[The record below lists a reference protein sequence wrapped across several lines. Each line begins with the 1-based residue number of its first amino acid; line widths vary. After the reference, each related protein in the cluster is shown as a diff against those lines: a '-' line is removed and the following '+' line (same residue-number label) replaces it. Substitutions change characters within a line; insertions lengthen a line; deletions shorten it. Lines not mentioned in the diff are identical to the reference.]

1 MEYTLQKFISDVSSL
16 TVGQSY
22 SYPSG
27 RNTFTIE
34 TINDQTGAIGFR
46 RGASPH
52 VLQISAGMV
61 EKLVQG
67 LNTKAPVRVE
77 NLYSGGGNAR
87 SAIEAIAANTPEVF
101 LCWIDGKKYIFW
113 DPDKQHE
120 PGTIVEAPP
129 PTVAAAPVT
138 VTSAILALKQL
149 VAQYPENEM
158 DTLTGWL
165 NRLESSTKVDLTE
178 EFREWLRSEY
188 KDKDGENI
196 KPNSVSSYVNALL
209 YLTDSESYPGR
220 YDVRSVTYWYNMY
233 HFLYGCDG
241 PSVFTVSKE
250 SELKERYANIIAAVN
265 LENAPE
271 GVDVNNFNEVKAW
284 CQEPKTKKSGWIK
297 SAFNRY
303 LDFLEWRK
311 ARKNKAEPKVS
322 TSDLLTVA
330 LKMFAAKRKD
340 DGEGGWFK
348 SGCEVNGRIR
358 EYFDPLTK
366 EALAGFGETQITEL
380 FIGKKNADGKVEFNP
395 MWSGSNGTGWDH
407 IKIDS
412 ADDVK
417 EIVDALIQYKTDAG
431 VVSKFLDK
439 GFVRPKGFGPSVVS
453 ELLMKFHPESCI
465 KHGQRSHKAL
475 EWLGLIDFQWKPQYT
490 SDEFKQVCGA
500 AAKILAKMKAMKI
513 AKKINA
519 DGSED
524 TSPPDYLT
532 VNEFLYFVD
541 TNLEK
546 IKEEVMS
553 KEFKNVSKKAKAGA
567 RKLSKAVEND
577 EMLQRLMAAL
587 RTKPF
592 AILAGHSGTGKSQLV
607 RRLAYMTCNDEELLK
622 EKDNSNAPGNYCMVQ
637 VKPNWHDSTDLL
649 GYYTEMNGGKYHTT
663 PFVEFICK
671 AYAYPETPFF
681 VCLDEMNLAP
691 VEQYFAEFLSAIESY
706 SETTKLT
713 DRLITEKASPEEICG
728 ETKLTESLEEVKKHG
743 LTIPRNLFVV
753 GTVNVDETTCQ
764 FSRKVLDRAMTILMT
779 AVSFKSMTEPNDPSK
794 EECLDPDGIKFF
806 LERPTQ
812 ATLVQGQMDKLDAIQ
827 KQVGDSPF
835 AIAYRFANEYA
846 LYQSAY
852 QMLKGQGLK
861 PDGKTPD
868 PDNADSQKTAI
879 DHVVLIKL
887 LPRIHGA
894 RPEME
899 VWFNGKN
906 GDANKIGLV
915 KTLGDGQSVDMM
927 KSILARVGEYLSFWP

>member
-1 MEYTLQKFISDVSSL
+1 MDTWPIGTRDTTEFPKLSPIKVQYRDHLEKILQLNGKAWNDIGGFGTPSRFRSYRKMYERLGIICKNGDKLVSTWL
-16 TVGQSY
+16 G
-22 SYPSG
+22 
-27 RNTFTIE
+27 E
-34 TINDQTGAIGFR
+34 K
-46 RGASPH
+46 
-52 VLQISAGMV
+52 V
-61 EKLVQG
+61 EKLEQG
-67 LNTKAPVRVE
+67 LLRAQQAYLDQMRNEIIAILSRYQFKNPSDRDSVSFPDDFDIQPCLCFWKMMLALDNKINYQEVNRVV
-77 NLYSGGGNAR
+77 LRIMHMADIDA
-87 SAIEAIAANTPEVF
+87 AIEKIKTARADLVTNPAASLDDILGIPVISDQPTARIAGLFSQIGWGDLLITGVQDDGFRYLNSDAIPALRKVFENPPHFYEAKSEKDWINYFIGKPLPETF
-101 LCWIDGKKYIFW
+101 
-113 DPDKQHE
+113 E
-120 PGTIVEAPP
+120 
-129 PTVAAAPVT
+129 
-138 VTSAILALKQL
+138 SA
-149 VAQYPENEM
+149 VS
-158 DTLTGWL
+158 TL
-165 NRLESSTKVDLTE
+165 NVDRLE
-178 EFREWLRSEY
+178 
-188 KDKDGENI
+188 
-196 KPNSVSSYVNALL
+196 
-209 YLTDSESYPGR
+209 
-220 YDVRSVTYWYNMY
+220 
-233 HFLYGCDG
+233 
-241 PSVFTVSKE
+241 
-250 SELKERYANIIAAVN
+250 
-265 LENAPE
+265 
-271 GVDVNNFNEVKAW
+271 
-284 CQEPKTKKSGWIK
+284 
-297 SAFNRY
+297 
-303 LDFLEWRK
+303 
-311 ARKNKAEPKVS
+311 
-322 TSDLLTVA
+322 VA
-330 LKMFAAKRKD
+330 LKVFAEKRKD

-348 SGCEVNGRIR
+348 SGREVNGRIR

-490 SDEFKQVCGA
+490 SDEFKQVCGV

-806 LERPTQ
+806 LVRPTQ

-852 QMLKGQGLK
+852 QILKGQGLK

-868 PDNADSQKTAI
+868 PENEDSQKTAI
-879 DHVVLIKL
+879 DHVVLMKL